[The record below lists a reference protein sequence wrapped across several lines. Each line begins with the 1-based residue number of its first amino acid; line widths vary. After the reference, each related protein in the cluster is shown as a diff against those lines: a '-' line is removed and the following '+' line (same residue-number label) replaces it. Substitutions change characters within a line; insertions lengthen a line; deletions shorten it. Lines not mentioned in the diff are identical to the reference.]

1 MGTAE
6 TQEQNYFALDSAG
19 ESTATRDW
27 AKQQREKAASAPKEA
42 APADHKH

>member
-6 TQEQNYFALDSAG
+6 TAEQNYFALDTTG
-19 ESTATRDW
+19 ESNATRDW
-27 AKQQREKAASAPKEA
+27 AKQQREKGSAPKDA